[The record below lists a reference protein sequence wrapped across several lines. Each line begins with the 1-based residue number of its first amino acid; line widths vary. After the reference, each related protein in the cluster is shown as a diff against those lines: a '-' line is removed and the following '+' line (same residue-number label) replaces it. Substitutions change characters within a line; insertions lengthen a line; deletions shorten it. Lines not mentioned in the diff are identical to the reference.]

1 MLKRNPHRMRGFS
14 LIEFMVAF
22 AAGLIV
28 LGAVIALVLSIIRSN
43 NQTIQTTRLN
53 QELRATAAVIAA
65 DIRRARGVGDPLA
78 AAKQGNPFAT
88 LYLDGVAN
96 PANGSVGQC
105 LSYGYAGASGGGFH
119 VIRLDA
125 GKVSLGQAGTAAG
138 ASCALVG
145 QQLNSSQVTIN
156 NMSFTVSGRQVTVT
170 LTGSLQSGD
179 PGVTAIRRTLSQ
191 TVFIRSVGT

>member
-1 MLKRNPHRMRGFS
+1 
-14 LIEFMVAF
+14 
-22 AAGLIV
+22 
-28 LGAVIALVLSIIRSN
+28 
-43 NQTIQTTRLN
+43 
-53 QELRATAAVIAA
+53 
-65 DIRRARGVGDPLA
+65 
-78 AAKQGNPFAT
+78 
-88 LYLDGVAN
+88 
-96 PANGSVGQC
+96 

-125 GKVSLGQAGTAAG
+125 GKVSLAQAGTAAG
-138 ASCALVG
+138 ASCTLVG